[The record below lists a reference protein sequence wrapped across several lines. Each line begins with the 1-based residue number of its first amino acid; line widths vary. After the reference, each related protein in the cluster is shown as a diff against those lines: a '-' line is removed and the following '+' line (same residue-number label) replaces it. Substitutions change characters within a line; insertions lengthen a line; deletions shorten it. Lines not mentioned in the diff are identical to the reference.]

1 MNLKGRMKVSHL
13 KTAIRAIG
21 RPITMVFCGLDYAG
35 KTAMYIRL
43 KTGEFDADLKP
54 TLSSTMDTVT
64 FEERSLAKVTIIDLG
79 GQKSLRNQWN
89 MFIEKSDVI
98 LYVIDAH
105 DSERYP
111 EAKNEFYDRI
121 IPLIDEHLCIIVCNK
136 FDLFLTDD
144 ITNKSKLMADIEER
158 IKNDLQIP
166 ERSNYSVV
174 TTSQKT
180 GLGLPKVTRII
191 RQKLASNE

>member
-1 MNLKGRMKVSHL
+1 VSQL

-21 RPITMVFCGLDYAG
+21 RPITIVFCGLDYAG

-43 KTGEFDADLKP
+43 KTGKFDADLKP

-64 FEERSLAKVTIIDLG
+64 FEERGLAKVTIIDLG

-89 MFIEKSDVI
+89 TFIEKSDAI

-111 EAKNEFYDRI
+111 EAKKELYDRV
-121 IPLIDEHLCIIVCNK
+121 IPLLDERLCIIVCNK

-144 ITNKSKLMADIEER
+144 MTNKSKLIADMEEK
-158 IKNDLQIP
+158 IKKTLEIP
-166 ERSNYSVV
+166 EKNNYTVV

-191 RQKLASNE
+191 REKLSSN

>member
-1 MNLKGRMKVSHL
+1 MSHL

-43 KTGEFDADLKP
+43 KTGKFNADLKP
-54 TLSSTMDTVT
+54 TLSSTMDTVI
-64 FEERSLAKVTIIDLG
+64 FEERGLANVTIIDLG

-89 MFIEKSDVI
+89 IFIERGDVI
-98 LYVIDAH
+98 LYVVDAH
-105 DSERYP
+105 DSGRYP
-111 EAKNEFYDRI
+111 EAKKELYERI
-121 IPLIDEHLCIIVCNK
+121 IPLLDERLCIIICNK
-136 FDLFLTDD
+136 FDLFLTDE
-144 ITNKSKLMADIEER
+144 ITNKSELMADIEEK

-166 ERSNYSVV
+166 ERSNYAIV

-191 RQKLASNE
+191 REKIRS

>member
-1 MNLKGRMKVSHL
+1 LKGRTKVSHL

-43 KTGEFDADLKP
+43 KTGRFDADLKP

-64 FEERSLAKVTIIDLG
+64 FEEQGLAKVTIIDLG

-89 MFIEKSDVI
+89 IFIEKSDAI
-98 LYVIDAH
+98 LYVIDTH

-111 EAKNEFYDRI
+111 EVKKELHNRV
-121 IPLIDEHLCIIVCNK
+121 IPLLDERLCIIVCNK

-144 ITNKSKLMADIEER
+144 ITNKSKLIAEIEEK
-158 IKNDLQIP
+158 IKNILEIP
-166 ERSNYSVV
+166 QRSNYTVV

-191 RQKLASNE
+191 REKLTSN

>member
-1 MNLKGRMKVSHL
+1 MSHL

-43 KTGEFDADLKP
+43 KTGKFDADLKP
-54 TLSSTMDTVT
+54 TFSSTMDTVT
-64 FEERSLAKVTIIDLG
+64 FEERGLANVTIIDLG

-89 MFIEKSDVI
+89 IFVEKSDAV

-105 DSERYP
+105 DLERYP
-111 EAKNEFYDRI
+111 EAKKEFQDRV
-121 IPLIDEHLCIIVCNK
+121 IPLLDERLCIIVCNK
-136 FDLFLTDD
+136 FDLFIIDD
-144 ITNKSKLMADIEER
+144 NTNKSKLLADIEER
-158 IKNDLQIP
+158 IKNILQIP
-166 ERSNYSVV
+166 EGSNYAVV

-191 RQKLASNE
+191 REKLANK